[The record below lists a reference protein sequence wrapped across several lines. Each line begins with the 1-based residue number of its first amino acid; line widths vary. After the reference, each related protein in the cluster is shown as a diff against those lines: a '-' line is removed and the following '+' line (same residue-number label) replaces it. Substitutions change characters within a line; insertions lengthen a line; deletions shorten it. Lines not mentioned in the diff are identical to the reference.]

1 MQERFVFDVLFTSHS
16 ALGAR
21 VLTRVPAQ
29 ILGGG
34 GGGGGPQVEIQ
45 SNAIEILS
53 FSIYPGIFVL
63 DYKQIYESRETG
75 FMIYYVSFLSITVPE
90 SFWLS
95 SSPTFTPVLCRD

>member
-21 VLTRVPAQ
+21 VLTRMPAQ
-29 ILGGG
+29 IFL
-34 GGGGGPQVEIQ
+34 GGGGPQVEIQ

-63 DYKQIYESRETG
+63 ENKQIYESRETG

>member
-29 ILGGG
+29 IFFF
-34 GGGGGPQVEIQ
+34 GGGGPQVEIQ

-63 DYKQIYESRETG
+63 ENKQIYESRETG

>member
-21 VLTRVPAQ
+21 VLTRMPAQ
-29 ILGGG
+29 IFF
-34 GGGGGPQVEIQ
+34 GGGGPQVEIQ

-63 DYKQIYESRETG
+63 ENKQIYESRETG